1 MQNANG
7 STTHAMS
14 TNISV
19 CSQVFIHV
27 IHGLVPNRDPVIELP
42 ERDEVKIM
50 ILFVSKDSEV
60 LNTLIYYY
68 TKYCLQEIFL
78 FFL

>member
-1 MQNANG
+1 MQNTNG

-50 ILFVSKDSEV
+50 ILFLSKDSELTV
-60 LNTLIYYY
+60 PYLYSACSVASSTDY
-68 TKYCLQEIFL
+68 
-78 FFL
+78 